1 LTAKEIAATRCDLL
15 VVDPSAADN
24 NIHNTMALLRKISD
38 FAPRMRVIV
47 LGMNEDPGCF
57 LEAVRAGV
65 LGYILKGTSITGII
79 SAVRSVMRGEA
90 VCPPRLC
97 GTLSRHLSQ
106 RHSKVSA
113 ISQLE
118 AYSKRLS
125 HPQRELLALVGR
137 GLTNKE
143 IAARLNL
150 SEQAVRNHVHRVLR
164 QVQADEQLPAN
175 LPPVWDNLL
184 NKD

>member
-1 LTAKEIAATRCDLL
+1 MPPRDIDPLRVFLVAESAPLRESLCGVFRSAGISVVGQRRDCDLTAKEIARTRCDVLL
-15 VVDPSAADN
+15 VNPGTTVN
-24 NIHNTMALLRKISD
+24 HKVKTMELLREILN
-38 FAPRMRVIV
+38 FTPRMRVIV

-118 AYSKRLS
+118 A
-125 HPQRELLALVGR
+125 
-137 GLTNKE
+137 
-143 IAARLNL
+143 
-150 SEQAVRNHVHRVLR
+150 
-164 QVQADEQLPAN
+164 
-175 LPPVWDNLL
+175 
-184 NKD
+184 

>member
-1 LTAKEIAATRCDLL
+1 
-15 VVDPSAADN
+15 V
-24 NIHNTMALLRKISD
+24 SD
-38 FAPRMRVIV
+38 
-47 LGMNEDPGCF
+47 
-57 LEAVRAGV
+57 
-65 LGYILKGTSITGII
+65 
-79 SAVRSVMRGEA
+79 
-90 VCPPRLC
+90 
-97 GTLSRHLSQ
+97 
-106 RHSKVSA
+106 

-164 QVQADEQLPAN
+164 QVHADEQLPAN